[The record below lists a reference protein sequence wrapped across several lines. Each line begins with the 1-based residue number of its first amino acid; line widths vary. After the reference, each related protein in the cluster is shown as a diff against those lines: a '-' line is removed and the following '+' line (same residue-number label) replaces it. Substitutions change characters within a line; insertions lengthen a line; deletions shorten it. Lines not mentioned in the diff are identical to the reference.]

1 MSKYIRDLTEQLKGK
16 DIKQFTKELQASQ
29 NLSNILKDQHEVKR
43 RLKVKHDIQKLLK
56 R

>member
-16 DIKQFTKELQASQ
+16 NIAHFTKELQASQ
-29 NLSNILKDQHEVKR
+29 DLKVILKDQNDMKKR
-43 RLKVKHDIQKLLK
+43 AKINADIQKLLA